1 MISGAGPLPWFM
13 PAVVICLV
21 VSLAASGR
29 VARALGVPWV
39 VACVMLLSFG
49 IIISATLTPLRWA
62 LDVSLTGER
71 SCDLSRIGLAPL
83 ADYLSRSE
91 TDAGGNVLLFIPL
104 GFAIGM
110 VPRSRR
116 KVAVIVA
123 AILLPFAIETIQ
135 LLAPAL
141 DRSCESADVIDN
153 LLGLAIGLGAG
164 AVVGRLAP
172 GVLRRRGGPG

>member
-1 MISGAGPLPWFM
+1 VISGAGPLPWFL
-13 PAVVICLV
+13 PGLV
-21 VSLAASGR
+21 VSLVGSLAASGR
-29 VARALGVPWV
+29 VARALGVPWL

-49 IIISATLTPLRWA
+49 IILSATLTPLRWA
-62 LDVSLTGER
+62 FDISLTGER

-83 ADYLSRSE
+83 ADYLARSE

-110 VPRSRR
+110 VPRSWR

-123 AILLPFAIETIQ
+123 AIPLPFAIETIQ

-153 LLGLAIGLGAG
+153 LLGLVIGLAAG
-164 AVVGRLAP
+164 TLAGRLAP
-172 GVLRRRGGPG
+172 GVLRRRRGPG